1 MLSYKAVF
9 NFQEMNLVLA
19 QSIYYRNSLSSVGI
33 LRMSKTFRV
42 LVLLVAGLLTTC
54 YVSSAQDV
62 TASISMSVNAGFDG
76 SFREN
81 EWMPLYIRVSNDGG
95 QVDGRLVVR
104 PETSNSALTSTYSV
118 PISLPQ
124 GARKTVFLY
133 ATALSFA
140 SQLRV
145 ELIAND
151 GTVVAAQPTNVRSV
165 QGRDQIHVVVSGS
178 PGGSIDLTGLHDTN
192 YNGFQANWTVSNIP
206 DWAVAL
212 TSVNFML
219 FSDVDTG
226 ALSTRQRQAIA
237 DWVAQGGHLIVTG
250 GPNWQATAAGLTDL
264 LPLTPTGNMTIDD
277 LSALREWT
285 RFHDGDL
292 KQSSVIATGALKP
305 EAQTLVSG
313 PNGVPL
319 LARLLRGSGTIDYL
333 AADPNTQPLRGWTG
347 MGNLWLVLGT
357 TVNPTPSW
365 GYGISNWDQA
375 VNAVNIMPGVNLL
388 PDILPLCGFL
398 AAYIALIG
406 PLNYLVLN
414 RINRRE
420 YAWVTIPVF
429 ILLFSALAWSVGFN
443 LRGNE
448 VTVSRLA
455 VVQSWPNAERAQV
468 QEVMG
473 LLSPRRA
480 TYTLTADANSFLRPV
495 PRIAQS
501 SLLANTTQVS
511 TDIQQ
516 TDVFRAADF
525 PVDASFIAGFSSS
538 AFIDKP
544 AVNGQA
550 TLFYNDPTQ
559 GAQGIRGSVRND
571 SPYTLKDPIILVRG
585 QSLALNKP
593 IAPGEVATFDLTLT
607 DAELPSPSPLA
618 YAPGG
623 FTSVF
628 QRSYIYQSS
637 VPQTIKDI
645 LGDQLPT
652 RRLYS
657 PDDDTPAGQEARRRR
672 FFLSSFVSDAYNELT
687 GRGNRAYLAAWSEG
701 VSPLQMSLEGANWR
715 LLDTTLFL
723 VELNVQITPPS
734 TEALVTSDQFTWA
747 VRERASLNDMGPLD
761 MSFQAG
767 DAVAFQFTPLP
778 NAVLRRVSELSVIVD
793 RSSTSGRGLPLELW
807 NWSAG
812 KWENIQLTTD
822 SNSYVVTDPAR
833 FLGPQNAVQVRVD
846 ADNIGGYPRIQDLS
860 IEQRGE
866 F

>member
-1 MLSYKAVF
+1 
-9 NFQEMNLVLA
+9 
-19 QSIYYRNSLSSVGI
+19 
-33 LRMSKTFRV
+33 MSKSFRFA
-42 LVLLVAGLLTTC
+42 VLLVAVFLTTFSL
-54 YVSSAQDV
+54 SSAQDA

-81 EWMPLYIRVSNDGG
+81 EWMPLYVRVSNDGG

-104 PETSNSALTSTYSV
+104 PETSNGSLTSTYSV

-140 SQLRV
+140 NQLRV
-145 ELIAND
+145 ELIGND
-151 GTVVAAQPTNVRSV
+151 GAVVAAEPANVRSV
-165 QGRDQIHVVVSGS
+165 QARDQIHLVISTS
-178 PGGSIDLTGLHDTN
+178 PGGSVDLTGVHDIN
-192 YNGFQANWTVSNIP
+192 YNGFQANWPVSNIP

-212 TSVNFML
+212 ASVDFML

-226 ALSTRQRQAIA
+226 TLSTRQRQAIA
-237 DWVAQGGHLIVTG
+237 DWIAQGGHLIVTG

-264 LPLTPTGNMTIDD
+264 LPLTPTGSTTLSD
-277 LSALREWT
+277 LSALQQWT
-285 RFHDGDL
+285 RFRDGDL
-292 KQSSVIATGALKP
+292 KQPTVIATGALKSD
-305 EAQTLVSG
+305 AQTLVSG

-319 LARLLRGSGTIDYL
+319 LVRSLRGSGTVDYL

-347 MGNLWLVLGT
+347 MSSLWLTLGT
-357 TVNPTPSW
+357 TVNPVPSW
-365 GYGISNWDQA
+365 GYGIDNWDQA

-398 AAYIALIG
+398 VAYIALIG

-420 YAWVTIPVF
+420 YAWITIPVF
-429 ILLFSALAWSVGFN
+429 ILVFSVLAWSVGFN

-448 VTVSRLA
+448 VTASRLA

-468 QEVMG
+468 QEVVG

-480 TYTLTADANSFLRPV
+480 TYTLTADPNSFLRPV

-516 TDVFRAADF
+516 SDVFRAANF
-525 PVDASFIAGFSSS
+525 PVDASFIAGFSSN
-538 AFIDKP
+538 AFVDKP
-544 AVNGQA
+544 AITGQA
-550 TLFYNDPTQ
+550 SLFYSDPAQ
-559 GAQGIRGSVRND
+559 GAQGMRGSVRND

-593 IAPGEVATFDLTLT
+593 LAPGEVATFDLTLT
-607 DAELPSPSPLA
+607 STELPSPSPLA
-618 YAPGG
+618 FAPGG

-637 VPQTIKDI
+637 IPQTIKDI

-652 RRLYS
+652 RRYYA
-657 PDDDTPAGQEARRRR
+657 PDDDTPQGQEALRRRY
-672 FFLSSFVSDAYNELT
+672 FLSSFINDAYNQLT
-687 GRGNRAYLAAWSEG
+687 GRGNRAYLAAWAEG
-701 VSPLQMSLEGANWR
+701 ASPLQMSLEGANWR
-715 LLDTTLFL
+715 LLDSTLFL
-723 VELNVQITPPS
+723 VELSVQITAP
-734 TEALVTSDQFTWA
+734 TGETLVTPDQFTWA
-747 VRERASLNDMGPLD
+747 IRERTSLNDVGPLD
-761 MSFQAG
+761 MSLQAG
-767 DAVAFQFTPLP
+767 DSIVFQFTPLP
-778 NAVLRRVSELSVIVD
+778 TAVLRQVNELNVIVD
-793 RSSTSGRGLPLELW
+793 RSSSSSRGLPLQLW
-807 NWSAG
+807 DWGAG
-812 KWENIQLTTD
+812 KWENIQLSTD
-822 SNSYVVTDPAR
+822 RNMFIVNDPAR

-846 ADNIGGYPRIQDLS
+846 AENIGGYPRIQDLS
-860 IEQRGE
+860 VQQRGE